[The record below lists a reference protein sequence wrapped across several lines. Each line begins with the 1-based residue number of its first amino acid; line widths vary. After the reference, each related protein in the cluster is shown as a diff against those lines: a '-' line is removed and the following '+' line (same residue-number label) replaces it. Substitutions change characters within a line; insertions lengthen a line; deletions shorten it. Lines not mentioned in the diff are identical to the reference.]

1 MLMKAL
7 TCAEVSLAS
16 NGPLNEDVKFSS
28 TCFSQLLYSH
38 VRREG
43 NKVVHSLT
51 RHVINVF
58 DLTMWMKDVLSQFVF
73 VLQGALA
80 NFP

>member
-1 MLMKAL
+1 MLGEK
-7 TCAEVSLAS
+7 VI
-16 NGPLNEDVKFSS
+16 
-28 TCFSQLLYSH
+28 
-38 VRREG
+38 
-43 NKVVHSLT
+43 NKVVHSLA